1 MQERHGGEWHRIY
14 KLNRCRERNKMD
26 FLKDLFPQPL
36 SFEEF
41 VKAVESKGY
50 KLADLSKGEYVAKG
64 KLDDA
69 LAKNKT
75 LTKDITELQNSNAST
90 EDFKKKFEDLQKKI
104 EDDEKAAK
112 AAADDKALTDAIT
125 AVFGDKKFTSDY
137 VRNGIIAD
145 MKTEIAKAENKG
157 KGYAEIF
164 ESLTKDKE
172 GIFANPNGPANM
184 TGMNDKDPDIT
195 DNTAREVMGL
205 PPLNK

>member
-1 MQERHGGEWHRIY
+1 ME
-14 KLNRCRERNKMD
+14 
-26 FLKDLFPQPL
+26 FLKELFPQPL

-69 LAKNKT
+69 LAKVKT

-145 MKTEIAKAENKG
+145 MKTEIAKDENKG

-184 TGMNDKDPDIT
+184 TGMNDKDPNIT
-195 DNTAREVMGL
+195 DDMAREVMGL

>member
-1 MQERHGGEWHRIY
+1 M
-14 KLNRCRERNKMD
+14 KTD
-26 FLKDLFPQPL
+26 FLKSLEL
-36 SFEEF
+36 SDE
-41 VKAVESKGY
+41 VIQKI
-50 KLADLSKGEYVAKG
+50 LAENG
-64 KLDDA
+64 KDIEKEKEKTKEALD
-69 LAKNKT
+69 KNKT
-75 LTKDITELQNSNAST
+75 LTDDITKLNDDITELKNSNAT
-90 EDFKKKFEDLQKKI
+90 ADDFKRKFEDLQKKI

-112 AAADDKALTDAIT
+112 AEAEDKALTDAIT

-172 GIFANPNGPANM
+172 GIFVNPNGPANM

-195 DNTAREVMGL
+195 DDIAREVMGL

>member
-1 MQERHGGEWHRIY
+1 M
-14 KLNRCRERNKMD
+14 KTD
-26 FLKDLFPQPL
+26 FLKSLEL
-36 SFEEF
+36 SDE
-41 VKAVESKGY
+41 VIQKI
-50 KLADLSKGEYVAKG
+50 LAENG
-64 KLDDA
+64 KDIEKEKEKTKEALD
-69 LAKNKT
+69 KNKT
-75 LTKDITELQNSNAST
+75 LTENIEKLNNDITELKNSNANA
-90 EDFKKKFEDLQKKI
+90 DDYKKKFEELQKKI
-104 EDDEKAAK
+104 EDDEKAEK
-112 AAADDKALTDAIT
+112 EAAEDKALTDAIT

-184 TGMNDKDPDIT
+184 TGMNDKDPNIT
-195 DNTAREVMGL
+195 DDMAREVMGL

>member
-1 MQERHGGEWHRIY
+1 M
-14 KLNRCRERNKMD
+14 KTD
-26 FLKDLFPQPL
+26 FLKSLELYDEVIQ
-36 SFEEF
+36 
-41 VKAVESKGY
+41 KI
-50 KLADLSKGEYVAKG
+50 LAENG
-64 KLDDA
+64 KDIEKEKEKTKEALD
-69 LAKNKT
+69 KNKT
-75 LTKDITELQNSNAST
+75 LTENIEKLNNDITELKNSNANA
-90 EDFKKKFEDLQKKI
+90 DDYKKKFEELQKKI
-104 EDDEKAAK
+104 EDDEKAEK
-112 AAADDKALTDAIT
+112 EAAEDKALTDAIT
-125 AVFGDKKFTSDY
+125 AVFGEKKFTSDY

>member
-1 MQERHGGEWHRIY
+1 M
-14 KLNRCRERNKMD
+14 KTD
-26 FLKDLFPQPL
+26 FLKSLEL
-36 SFEEF
+36 SDE
-41 VKAVESKGY
+41 VIQKI
-50 KLADLSKGEYVAKG
+50 LAENG
-64 KLDDA
+64 KDIEKEKEKTKEALD
-69 LAKNKT
+69 KNKT
-75 LTKDITELQNSNAST
+75 LTENIEKLNNDITELQNSNAST